1 MTSSGLLACSWGL
14 GIQEHRIVHKE
25 PVRYENILGQTL
37 ITTSAVRNRAGAATG
52 GVGIVLSSS
61 AKSSLASVTQHTDRI
76 LAANFQGNPATTV
89 IVTYCPTNV
98 DNEDNIEAHYDNLR
112 RAIDSIPAH
121 NVLVIVGDFNGRVG
135 TGDWKNSLLNA
146 EAYSTFSSIGSDH
159 RIVTARIR
167 LSLRKSKALSRKK
180 HYDWRVLCSNNKLQQ
195 QYAIEVRNRFQ
206 PLEDINENATERYE
220 RFISATAEA
229 TEKIIPVGKKIR
241 KACFSSDH
249 RVTTARQK
257 IKKAYET
264 YQECTTEDNRLSYN
278 QAKSDLAGA
287 YNQAIEDDLNIKLR
301 EVEMAHDNCKHSQ
314 SWRLINDITGRK
326 SSMRGQLKGDTQMER
341 VSNWYHHFKDLLGSC
356 PDIEGE
362 DDTIEPITDDLTIEV
377 GPFSHEEYTKAKTA
391 IAEGKSS
398 GEDGIP
404 PEVLKRCDLDDL
416 VLGFC
421 NDALLKEIMPDQW
434 SILNI
439 IPIPKS
445 GDLSQG
451 GNYRGISLSS
461 IVAKTFNRL
470 ILNRIRPK
478 VDVLLRNNQNGF
490 RVGRTTVSHILALRR
505 ILEGVK
511 AKNLPAIIT
520 FIDFRKAFDT
530 IHRGKMLQILRA
542 YGIPKQL
549 VDAIGRTYKKTRA
562 KVIPDGETELFDI
575 VAGVL
580 QGDTLA
586 PYLFVIVLDYALR
599 MAIDGKEEALGFQLE
614 RRKSRRVG
622 PEVPK

>member
-1 MTSSGLLACSWGL
+1 MTANLNYTRVRVPTKTPTPGADTDSEKSNDGLSSKPQGRDKADICGSKRSNLMNCKIIVTISTMNVRTIREQRCSEELVCSLMAYNIDIL

-61 AKSSLASVTQHTDRI
+61 TKSSLASVTHHTDRI

-135 TGDWKNSLLNA
+135 TGDANYTYHDTTNRNGKYMVDLAIEKNLIIANTYFRKRNGKLWTYMSPTGSKYQLDYVLIRKKWKNSLLNA
-146 EAYSTFSSIGSDH
+146 EAYSTFSSVGSDH
-159 RIVTARIR
+159 RIVSARIR

-180 HYDWRVLCSNNKLQQ
+180 HYDWKVLCNNKLQQ
-195 QYAIEVRNRFQ
+195 QYTIEVRNRFQ

-229 TEKIIPVGKKIR
+229 TEKIIPVRKKIR

-257 IKKAYET
+257 IKKTYET
-264 YQECTTEDNRLSYN
+264 YQECTTEDNRLSNN
-278 QAKSDLAGA
+278 QAKSELAGA

-326 SSMRGQLKGDTQMER
+326 SSMKGQLKGDTQMER
-341 VSNWYHHFKDLLGSC
+341 VNNWYHHFKDLLGSS

-362 DDTIEPITDDLTIEV
+362 DDTIEPITDDLLIEV

-421 NDALLKEIMPDQW
+421 NDALLEERMPDQW

-461 IVAKTFNRL
+461 LVANDTQQDKT
-470 ILNRIRPK
+470 
-478 VDVLLRNNQNGF
+478 Q
-490 RVGRTTVSHILALRR
+490 S
-505 ILEGVK
+505 
-511 AKNLPAIIT
+511 
-520 FIDFRKAFDT
+520 
-530 IHRGKMLQILRA
+530 
-542 YGIPKQL
+542 
-549 VDAIGRTYKKTRA
+549 
-562 KVIPDGETELFDI
+562 
-575 VAGVL
+575 
-580 QGDTLA
+580 
-586 PYLFVIVLDYALR
+586 
-599 MAIDGKEEALGFQLE
+599 
-614 RRKSRRVG
+614 
-622 PEVPK
+622 